1 MTKRI
6 NATGINAIVSASPWQ
21 AREDAELKSRVNSK
35 LYTAM
40 QKQLAETSRELI
52 CEAYNYR
59 EIYTNFRQKFIA
71 IKVDRPETRNR
82 DGVLALDRLFAGRGY
97 DKVLTPQGI
106 IFRIPR

>member
-6 NATGINAIVSASPWQ
+6 KCSAFNSRTSSTPFV
-21 AREDAELKSRVNSK
+21 AREDAEKKSSVNSK

-82 DGVLALDRLFAGRGY
+82 DGVMALDRIFAGRGY